1 MDATLHC
8 LTTPPSAPPASAPR
22 LWASPMAAR
31 FRPAPPHDSR
41 QRPHATTIRRAR
53 PGLLQAP
60 ENIIDVDNGIDF
72 SVETV

>member
-1 MDATLHC
+1 MDVTLHC

-31 FRPAPPHDSR
+31 FRPAPPYDSR
-41 QRPHATTIRRAR
+41 QRPHATMIQRAR
-53 PGLLQAP
+53 PGPLQAP
-60 ENIIDVDNGIDF
+60 ENIIGIGI